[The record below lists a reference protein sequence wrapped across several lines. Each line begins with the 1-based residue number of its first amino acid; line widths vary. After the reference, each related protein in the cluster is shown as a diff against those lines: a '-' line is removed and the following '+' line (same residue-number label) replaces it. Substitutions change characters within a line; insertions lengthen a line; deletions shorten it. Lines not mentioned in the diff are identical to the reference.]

1 MRDAGVRV
9 LGQAFCLCGG
19 VALSL
24 SLCACVLEMAKS
36 KVRDAAFDA
45 SKIPPFANSPFLL
58 ERVQNHTNH
67 NQVRR
72 CEPSLLSSLADPSH
86 HLSQNKKAHR
96 NGIKKPQ
103 AHKYSKTK
111 GVSEHAEM
119 PCCMHVVCEWHA
131 CVPYPHNDPLR
142 APLQMDP
149 KFLRNQVRGLG
160 THARCL
166 MGAPASCVLFGWSQ
180 RLRGLSLTFLPTTPI
195 LMRRGTPRSTTR
207 SRARI
212 HELCLR

>member
-1 MRDAGVRV
+1 
-9 LGQAFCLCGG
+9 
-19 VALSL
+19 
-24 SLCACVLEMAKS
+24 MAKS

-86 HLSQNKKAHR
+86 HVSQNKKAHR

-111 GVSEHAEM
+111 GVREHAEM
-119 PCCMHVVCEWHA
+119 PCCMHACGCDVSERTDEFIRSFEVWRGMHA
-131 CVPYPHNDPLR
+131 TVPYPHADPLR
-142 APLQMDP
+142 TPLQMDP

-212 HELCLR
+212 RELCLR